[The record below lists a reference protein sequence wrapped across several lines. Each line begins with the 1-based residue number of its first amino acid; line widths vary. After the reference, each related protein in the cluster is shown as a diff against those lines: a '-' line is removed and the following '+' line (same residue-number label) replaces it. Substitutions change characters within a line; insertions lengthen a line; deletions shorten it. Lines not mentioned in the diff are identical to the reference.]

1 MGGIFVQYYL
11 ATDEKNKK
19 QVRSLVKKLK
29 TRGYNCLNDLSQTS
43 CKSNSVNMGESEEQ
57 MIEKADFILV
67 FLKAGKGSLY
77 TIGYALALKK
87 KIIVYSPEK
96 EHYHLGKKSIF
107 HNMPYV
113 DICSGTFY
121 KLEKMLHSVFVA

>member
-1 MGGIFVQYYL
+1 MQYYL
-11 ATDEKNKK
+11 ATDDKNKK
-19 QVRSLVKKLK
+19 QVRSLVRKLK
-29 TRGYNCLNDLSQTS
+29 TRGYDCLNESNIINRIS
-43 CKSNSVNMGESEEQ
+43 CKSNDVNNDESEEQ

-87 KIIVYSPEK
+87 KIIVYSSDK
-96 EHYHLGKKSIF
+96 EHYHLGKNSIF
-107 HNMPYV
+107 HSMPHV
-113 DICSGTFY
+113 AMCSGTFY

>member
-1 MGGIFVQYYL
+1 MQYYL

-43 CKSNSVNMGESEEQ
+43 CKSNTVNMGESEEQ

>member
-1 MGGIFVQYYL
+1 MQYYL
-11 ATDEKNKK
+11 AADEKNKK

-29 TRGYNCLNDLSQTS
+29 TRGYNCLNDSSVISQTS
-43 CKSNSVNMGESEEQ
+43 RKSNIINMDESEEQ

-67 FLKAGKGSLY
+67 FLKAGKGNLY

>member
-1 MGGIFVQYYL
+1 MQYYL

-43 CKSNSVNMGESEEQ
+43 CKSNTVNIGESEEQ

>member
-1 MGGIFVQYYL
+1 MQYYL

-43 CKSNSVNMGESEEQ
+43 CKSNTVNIGESEEQ
-57 MIEKADFILV
+57 MIEEADFILV